1 MGADFIWGRVE
12 VTEPKST
19 WLNRI
24 LEADIAAFAET
35 TEDDYYWSDSY
46 EEDGLV
52 EGVTEELR
60 TAIEICYGYHQNREM
75 GWFIEGD
82 RTYALTGGMSWGDD
96 PTEAL
101 RDIWLF
107 DSFQRFFKEAT

>member
-1 MGADFIWGRVE
+1 MGADFIWGRAE

-35 TEDDYYWSDSY
+35 TEDYYYWSESY
-46 EEDGLV
+46 EDGLV

-60 TAIEICYGYHQNREM
+60 TAIEECYNYHQNRET

-82 RTYALTGGMSWGDD
+82 RTYVISGGMSWGDD
-96 PTEAL
+96 PTDVL
-101 RDIWLF
+101 REIYLF
-107 DSFQRFFKEAT
+107 DAFQRFFKEAT